1 MERCAGSG
9 LFRKTGSIGTHLDWL
24 KNSKLDILF
33 SPEMFYNRLNLKKK
47 RGFEHEV

>member
-1 MERCAGSG
+1 VQVQALSAQSGAGA
-9 LFRKTGSIGTHLDWL
+9 KLDWL
-24 KNSKLDILF
+24 NFLKLDILF